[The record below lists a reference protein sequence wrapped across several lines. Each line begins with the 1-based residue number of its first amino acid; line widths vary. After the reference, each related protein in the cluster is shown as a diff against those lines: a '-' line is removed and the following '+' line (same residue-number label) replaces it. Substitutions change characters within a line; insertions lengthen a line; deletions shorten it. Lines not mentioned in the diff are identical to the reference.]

1 MTTIGELLRDKGSQV
16 WATGPGVAVHDAL
29 EIMAEKNIGVV
40 LVMEGETLVG
50 ILSERDCARKVLL
63 PGKRAEDTR
72 VSEVMTPRVLY
83 VRAEQSVEECMALMT
98 ERHIRHL
105 PVLGDGDRVVGVV
118 SMGDVGR
125 AIIASQEFTIAH
137 LENYITGVE
146 AMFYRSS

>member
-1 MTTIGELLRDKGSQV
+1 
-16 WATGPGVAVHDAL
+16 
-29 EIMAEKNIGVV
+29 
-40 LVMEGETLVG
+40 
-50 ILSERDCARKVLL
+50 
-63 PGKRAEDTR
+63 
-72 VSEVMTPRVLY
+72 
-83 VRAEQSVEECMALMT
+83 MT